1 MKKIYSILLASLV
14 SVGLFA
20 QAPQKMSYQAVIRNS
35 GNQLVSNQSVGIKIS
50 ILQGSASGTS
60 VYTEA
65 QATST
70 NANGLVSIQIG
81 GGTGFDLINW
91 ASGPYFIKTETD
103 PAGGTNYTISGTS
116 QLLSVPYA
124 LYSETSESS
133 LPGPKGDKGDQGI
146 QGSTGPKGDQG
157 IQGIQGIQGLTG
169 AKGDQGDPGVAF
181 DDAQVLTTKTWTSS
195 KINTVLGTK
204 ANISS
209 LALVA
214 TSGAYSDITGKPTT
228 LAGYGITDAMST
240 AHPANGIT
248 ATNITNW
255 NTAFG
260 WGNHATQGYVK
271 NSSPTV
277 AGNLM
282 TFDGTN
288 WVSKN
293 LVIGATGNNQPF
305 NNLQPYLTL
314 NYCIALTGIF
324 PSRNSA
330 DPFLGEIEL
339 YGFNFEPRGFA
350 YCNGQMMSIAQNTA
364 LFALLGTTYGGN
376 GQTTFALP
384 DLRGRVAVHQGQGNG
399 LSNYTIGEMG
409 GTESTTLT
417 IGNIPNH
424 THTIIFQ

>member
-1 MKKIYSILLASLV
+1 
-14 SVGLFA
+14 
-20 QAPQKMSYQAVIRNS
+20 
-35 GNQLVSNQSVGIKIS
+35 
-50 ILQGSASGTS
+50 
-60 VYTEA
+60 
-65 QATST
+65 
-70 NANGLVSIQIG
+70 
-81 GGTGFDLINW
+81 
-91 ASGPYFIKTETD
+91 
-103 PAGGTNYTISGTS
+103 
-116 QLLSVPYA
+116 VPYA
-124 LYSETSESS
+124 LYSETSGSS

-146 QGSTGPKGDQG
+146 QGLPGPKGDQGIQGLTGPKGDQGIQGIQGLTGPKGDQG

-181 DDAQVLTTKTWTSS
+181 DDTQVLTTKTWTSS
-195 KINTVLGTK
+195 KINTVLATK

-209 LALVA
+209 LALIA

-228 LAGYGITDAMST
+228 LSGYGITDAMST
-240 AHPANGIT
+240 SHAANGIT
-248 ATNITNW
+248 STNISNW
-255 NTAFG
+255 NTAVA

-293 LVIGATGNNQPF
+293 LVISAAGNGQPVSIM
-305 NNLQPYLTL
+305 QPYLTL
-314 NYCIALTGIF
+314 NYCIALQGIF
-324 PSRNSA
+324 PSRNSG

-350 YCNGQMMSIAQNTA
+350 FCNGQIMSIAQNTA

-384 DLRGRVAVHQGQGNG
+384 DLRGRVAVQLGQGPG
-399 LSNYTIGEMG
+399 LSDFQIGQTGGSETI
-409 GTESTTLT
+409 TLT
-417 IGNIPNH
+417 IGNIPAH
-424 THTIIFQ
+424 THTVVFQ

>member
-1 MKKIYSILLASLV
+1 MKKIYSIVLAILV
-14 SVGLFA
+14 SAGLFA
-20 QAPQKMSYQAVIRNS
+20 QAPQKMSYQAVIRNNS
-35 GNQLVSNQSVGIKIS
+35 NQLVTNQLVGIKIS
-50 ILQGSASGTS
+50 ILQGSLAGTS
-60 VYTEA
+60 VYTET
-65 QATST
+65 QTTTT
-70 NANGLVSIQIG
+70 NANGLVSIEIG
-81 GGTGFDLINW
+81 GGTGFNMINW
-91 ASGPYFIKTETD
+91 VSGPYFIKTETD
-103 PAGGTNYTISGTS
+103 LAGGTNYTISGTS

-124 LYSETSESS
+124 LYSETSGSS
-133 LPGPKGDKGDQGI
+133 ILGPKGD
-146 QGSTGPKGDQG
+146 KGDQG

-195 KINTVLGTK
+195 KINTVLATK

-209 LALVA
+209 LAVVA

-240 AHPANGIT
+240 SHPANGIT
-248 ATNITNW
+248 ATNVTNW
-255 NTAFG
+255 NTAYG
-260 WGNHATQGYVK
+260 WGNHATQGYIK

-293 LVIGATGNNQPF
+293 LVIGASGSNQPF
-305 NNLQPYLTL
+305 NNLQPYLVL
-314 NYCIALTGIF
+314 NYCIALSGIF

-330 DPFLGEIEL
+330 EPFLGEIEL

-350 YCNGQMMSIAQNTA
+350 YCNGQIMSIAQNTA
-364 LFALLGTTYGGN
+364 LFALLGTMYGGN

-384 DLRGRVAVHQGQGNG
+384 DLRGRVAVHQGQGPG
-399 LSNYTIGEMG
+399 LSSYTIGETG
-409 GTESTTLT
+409 GSETTTLT

-424 THTIIFQ
+424 SHTVIFQ